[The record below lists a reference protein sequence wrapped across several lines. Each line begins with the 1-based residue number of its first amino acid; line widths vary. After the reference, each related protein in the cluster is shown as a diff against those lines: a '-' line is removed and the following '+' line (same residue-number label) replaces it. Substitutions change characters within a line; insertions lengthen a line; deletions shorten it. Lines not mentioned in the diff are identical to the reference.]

1 MGKYA
6 GDVSTVQTS
15 GSEPIIALVAEAAKD
30 QVITKN
36 RQALH

>member
-15 GSEPIIALVAEAAKD
+15 GSEPIIALVSVGAKD
-30 QVITKN
+30 QVITNN
-36 RQALH
+36 RQA